1 MMDALKDGRW
11 LTPARL
17 QAYALMLLASYAAF
31 VVWLLATSSG
41 VLDAYGR
48 PIGTDFANVWSSGR
62 MVLEGRPE
70 AAFDPAIQR
79 PYQQQLLG
87 MGADWFYGWHYPPMF
102 LSLAALLALLPYLPA
117 LLVWVATTTAL
128 YLATIRHI
136 AADVAVPPRLVVLPA
151 LAYPAIFANLTH
163 GHNGALT
170 AMLLG
175 LGLALLA
182 TRPVIAGVLFGLVAY
197 KPQYGLLLPIALLV
211 DGRWRTIA
219 TAGATVALTVLAS
232 AALFGTKSWT
242 AFFTFSAFTRET
254 ILESGAAGWFKLQG
268 VFPAVRMLGGSV
280 GVAYAA
286 QAVVTVAM
294 IAFTV
299 WLWRSVAPHAVK
311 AAGLL
316 IASVLATPYAFNYDM
331 VVLGPAIAFLAIEG
345 MKRGFAPYEKSL
357 LALLWLTPLVSREL
371 TQLTSLPIALVV
383 HGAALALV
391 VSKARAE
398 AAEPRSYAHV

>member
-1 MMDALKDGRW
+1 MDALRDGRW

-17 QAYALMLLASYAAF
+17 QAYALMLLAGYAAF
-31 VVWLLATSSG
+31 AVWLLATSHG
-41 VLDAYGR
+41 ALDAFGR

-87 MGADWFYGWHYPPMF
+87 MSAEWFYGWHYPPMF

-117 LLVWVATTTAL
+117 LLVWVVSTTAL
-128 YLATIRHI
+128 YALTIRRI
-136 AADVAVPPRLVVLPA
+136 AADISAPPHLVVLLA
-151 LAYPAIFANLTH
+151 LAYPAVFANLTH

-175 LGLALLA
+175 LGLAIFT
-182 TRPVIAGVLFGLVAY
+182 TRPVLAGVLFGLVAY
-197 KPQYGLLLPIALLV
+197 KPQYGLLLPIALIV
-211 DGRWRTIA
+211 DGRWRTIIA
-219 TAGATVALTVLAS
+219 AGATVALTVVAS
-232 AALFGTKSWT
+232 AVLFGVKSWA

-286 QAVVTVAM
+286 QALAIIAT

-299 WLWRSVAPHAVK
+299 WLWRSAASHAVK
-311 AAGLL
+311 SAGLL

-331 VVLGPAIAFLAIEG
+331 VVLGPAIAFLAVDGI
-345 MKRGFAPYEKSL
+345 KRGFAPYERSL

-371 TQLTSLPIALVV
+371 TQLASLPIALIV
-383 HGAALALV
+383 HCAALALV